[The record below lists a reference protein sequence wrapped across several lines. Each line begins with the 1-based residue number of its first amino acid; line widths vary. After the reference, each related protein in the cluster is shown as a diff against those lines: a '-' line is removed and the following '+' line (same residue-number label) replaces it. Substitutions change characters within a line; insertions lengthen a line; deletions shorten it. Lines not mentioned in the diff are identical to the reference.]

1 MIRLF
6 SKRTTS
12 VVGLVSVR
20 LIKSTIDMKKCIIP
34 VLLVLLSLPAF
45 AQTVSVIDLS
55 GKWAFRLD
63 SLDIGQRDH
72 WHLAPFTE
80 EIMLPGTTDLAQK
93 GVKNTLAPELRK
105 PQLSHLTR
113 KYRYVGVA
121 WYAREF
127 TVPATWN
134 RGKVTLEL
142 ERVIWKT
149 SVWVNGRKLP
159 QSEESLIA
167 PHRYE
172 LSAYLVPGGNN
183 KIVIRIDNRKQYDI
197 SVDDMAHAYTDHTQ
211 IMWNGILGN
220 MTLRQQDGVHISQL
234 TTYPAKDNRALS
246 VKAIVASHH
255 PKNKKYTFTFSLTD
269 NQTGKVV
276 GSFSEKREVAA
287 GITEQQ
293 FDFKNLPPV
302 KEWNEFSPMLYTLQ
316 AEVGQQSTAVEFGFR
331 TIERNMNRLK
341 INGQPLFLR
350 GTLDC
355 CVFPL
360 TGTPPTDCGQWMAW
374 LKTNKDWG
382 INHIRFHSWCPP
394 KAAFEAAD
402 RLGLYLQVELPLWS
416 VTVGRDSN
424 VIRFLQGEGERIFNE
439 YGNHPS
445 FCFFSLGNELQSDF
459 TVLGSLLQDI
469 RRNDGRQLYATTS
482 FTFEQGHGD
491 WPETAD
497 DFFITQWTKKGWVR
511 GQGVFNQQAPGF
523 DKNFNTAIEGVT
535 VPLITHEIGQYSVY
549 PDMEEIKKYT
559 GVLDPLNFKAIQA
572 DLEKKGL
579 QHKAADYLK
588 ASGRLAAILYKEE
601 VERALKTDGIS
612 GFQLLSL
619 SDFPG
624 QGTALVGLINA
635 LGESKGVISAEE
647 FKEACAPVTPLLLFP
662 KATYTNDEQFT
673 ATVDAANYSLK
684 NLGNTRIEWDVCE
697 NNGKQL
703 FTGSIPVAEIKQV
716 YNSGLGTISF
726 PLSAIPEACQL
737 KITVKI
743 AGTEYKNQWFVWVY
757 PANPVIEMGQVKY
770 TRDFREA
777 QRLLQTGARVLFN
790 PDWKSLKGIEGKFIP
805 VFWSPVHFPK
815 QAGTMGVLCDPAHP
829 ALRDFPTDYHTD
841 WQWWDLNTKS
851 TTLIIDSLRGG
862 HPIVEMI
869 DNFTN
874 NRRLSILFEGTVG
887 KGKLVVSTIDLHSD
901 LEKRPAARQMLY
913 SLIQYM
919 NNASFCPPPIE
930 NIGII
935 DGMIDDKLN
944 NKASDARG
952 IY

>member
-1 MIRLF
+1 MICLF
-6 SKRTTS
+6 SKRKTLHYWYCFS
-12 VVGLVSVR
+12 SLNQ
-20 LIKSTIDMKKCIIP
+20 STIDMKKHIIP
-34 VLLVLLSLPAF
+34 VLLFFLSLPAF
-45 AQTVSVIDLS
+45 AQTGHVIDLS
-55 GKWAFRLD
+55 GKWAFQLD
-63 SLDIGQRDH
+63 SLDIGERDH
-72 WHLAPFTE
+72 WYTKPLAE
-80 EIMLPGTTDLAQK
+80 EISLPGTTDLAQK
-93 GVKNTLAPELRK
+93 GVKNSLAPELRK

-113 KYRYVGVA
+113 KHRYVGVA

-127 TVPATWN
+127 SVPATWN
-134 RGKVTLEL
+134 KGSVILEL

-159 QSEESLIA
+159 RSEESLIA

-183 KIVIRIDNRKQYDI
+183 NIIIRIDNRKQYDI

-211 IMWNGILGN
+211 IMWNGVLGN
-220 MTLRQQDGVHISQL
+220 ITLTQQASVHINRL
-234 TTYPAKDNRALS
+234 MAYPAKDTRSLAAKIS
-246 VKAIVASHH
+246 VVNLR
-255 PKNKKYTFTFSLTD
+255 PKSKKHTFKFSLTD

-276 GSFSEKREVAA
+276 REFTEKRELPT
-287 GITEQQ
+287 GTTEQQ
-293 FDFKNLPPV
+293 FDFKDLPPV
-302 KEWNEFSPMLYTLQ
+302 KQWDEFNPMLYTLE
-316 AEVGQQSTAVEFGFR
+316 ATLEERSTTVTFGFR
-331 TIERNMNRLK
+331 TIGRDKNRLL
-341 INGQPLFLR
+341 INNQPLFLR

-360 TGTPPTDCGQWMAW
+360 TGTPPMDCGQWTTW

-402 RLGLYLQVELPLWS
+402 KLGLYLQVELPLWS
-416 VTVGRDSN
+416 VNIGQDTN
-424 VIRFLQGEGERIFNE
+424 VVNFLKAEGERIFNE

-459 TVLGSLLQDI
+459 TVLGSLLQHI
-469 RRNDGRQLYATTS
+469 RRPDGRQLYATTS

-491 WPETAD
+491 WPEAAD

-511 GQGVFNQQAPGF
+511 GQGVFNQQPPSF
-523 DKNFNTAIEGVT
+523 DKNFNAAIEGIT

-549 PDMEEIKKYT
+549 PDLTEIKKYT
-559 GVLDPLNFKAIQA
+559 GVLEPLNFKAIEA
-572 DLEKKGL
+572 DLQKKGL

-635 LGESKGVISAEE
+635 LGESKGVVSAEE
-647 FKEACAPVTPLLLFP
+647 FKEACSPVTPLLLFP
-662 KATYTNDEQFT
+662 KATYTNDEQFD
-673 ATVDAANYSLK
+673 ATVDIANYSLK
-684 NLGNTRIEWDVCE
+684 DLGNSLIEWVVSND
-697 NNGKQL
+697 NGKQI
-703 FTGSIPVAEIKQV
+703 FSGSVPVAGIKQA
-716 YNSGLGTISF
+716 YNSRVGSISF
-726 PLSAIPEACQL
+726 PLSGVTEASRL
-737 KITVKI
+737 TVTVKI
-743 AGTEYKNQWFVWVY
+743 AGTGYQNRWPVWVY
-757 PANPVIEMGQVKY
+757 PAKPDIKPGQVKY
-770 TRDFREA
+770 TRDLREA
-777 QRLLQTGARVLFN
+777 ERLLKTGACVLFN
-790 PDWKSLKGIEGKFIP
+790 PDWKNLKGIEGKFVP

-815 QAGTMGVLCDPAHP
+815 QAGTMGILCDPAHP
-829 ALRDFPTDYHTD
+829 ALHDFPTDYHTD

-874 NRRLSILFEGTVG
+874 NRRLAVLFEGTVG

-901 LEKRPAARQMLY
+901 LENRPVARQMLH
-913 SLIQYM
+913 SLMQYM
-919 NNASFCPPPIE
+919 NSASFCPPPIE
-930 NIGII
+930 NFGII
-935 DGMIDDKLN
+935 DQMIDYKLN
-944 NKASDARG
+944 KKASDARS